1 MSCNLNCQQGRRCTC
16 LKSEGWTPLDR
27 VLAAVLWIVTA
38 TVCLVMFARSFV
50 V

>member
-1 MSCNLNCQQGRRCTC
+1 MSCNLNCQQGRRCSC
-16 LKSEGWTPLDR
+16 RKSEGWTPLDR

-38 TVCLVMFARSFV
+38 TVCVVMFTRSFV